1 MMFVLLF
8 RHDALLRQNCPLFTK
23 KHAPHPILMPITCKG
38 ERSAAF
44 FLLEQNR
51 DNPVLEIYVVL
62 TSRQWRDYMQNT
74 AGEKAAAC
82 NRIIAAADRC
92 EVCPAAMCRREPK
105 RSGNTVIR
113 AVPAICGLY
122 RRQTG
127 CRSIIRA
134 VRPAGFRQV

>member
-1 MMFVLLF
+1 
-8 RHDALLRQNCPLFTK
+8 
-23 KHAPHPILMPITCKG
+23 MPITCKG

-92 EVCPAAMCRREPK
+92 EVCPAAICRREPK
-105 RSGNTVIR
+105 RSCGSDSSGNWWPSSPPNGKR
-113 AVPAICGLY
+113 ENC
-122 RRQTG
+122 
-127 CRSIIRA
+127 
-134 VRPAGFRQV
+134 